1 MPMNVDVI
9 VPGNVAMDIKDAI
22 EQARSG
28 TATVARLIQILVQK
42 DVLSVQDLQKIL
54 PPDYKVRP

>member
-1 MPMNVDVI
+1 MNVDVI